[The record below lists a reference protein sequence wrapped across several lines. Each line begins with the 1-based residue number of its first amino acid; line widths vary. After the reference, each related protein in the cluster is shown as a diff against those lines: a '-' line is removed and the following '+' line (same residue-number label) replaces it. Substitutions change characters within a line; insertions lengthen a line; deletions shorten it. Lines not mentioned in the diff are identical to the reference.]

1 MDTTKVRVG
10 IVDDSE
16 DLRLLLRL
24 TLEADGRFEV
34 TGEAADGEQAIALV
48 VADHPDLLL
57 LDLAMPRMDG
67 MTALELMRRDNPDA
81 PVVLVLSAYPASS
94 WREQAQKAGANDYV
108 QKGGDP
114 AALADTVFDLYAQS
128 A

>member
-1 MDTTKVRVG
+1 MNSAKVRVG
-10 IVDDSE
+10 IADDSE

-34 TGEAADGEQAIALV
+34 TGEAADGEEAIALV
-48 VADHPDLLL
+48 VDEHPDLLL

-81 PVVLVLSAYPASS
+81 PVVVVLSAYPAGG
-94 WREQAQKAGANDYV
+94 WRDQAREAGANEYL

-114 AALADTVFDLYAQS
+114 ATLADTVFGLYAQ
-128 A
+128 AA